1 MQLLQEPSQ
10 WLVRFEPLFKRGARV
25 LDVAAGHGRHSRFL
39 AALGHHVTALDRDAE
54 ALAQCG
60 AAQTLCCD
68 LEHDDAP
75 LAGQHF
81 DAVLVTNYLHRPLF
95 RAIAAWLGADGV
107 LIYETFALG
116 QESFGRPQNRDFLL
130 APGELLRAFSQFQ
143 VVAYEHG
150 IDRRGDTRCVERLC
164 AVRREPAQEL
174 SGFTAHQP

>member
-1 MQLLQEPSQ
+1 MQQLQAPSQ
-10 WLVRFEPLFKRGARV
+10 WLVRFEPLFKRGAQV

-39 AALGHHVTALDRDAE
+39 AALGHQVTALDRDVE
-54 ALAQCG
+54 ALAHCG
-60 AAQTLCCD
+60 AAHTLCCD
-68 LEHDDAP
+68 LEQGEAP
-75 LAGQHF
+75 LAGQQF

-95 RAIAAWLGADGV
+95 GAITAWLAADGV

-130 APGELLRAFSQFQ
+130 APGELLRAFPQFQ

-150 IDRRGDTRCVERLC
+150 IDRHGQARCIERLC
-164 AVRREPAQEL
+164 AVRREPPQEL